1 MQSLDAYITPFLPTG
16 PGAGRVA
23 CIAAKRA
30 AR

>member
-1 MQSLDAYITPFLPTG
+1 MQILDAYITPFPPAGL
-16 PGAGRVA
+16 GAGRVV

>member
-1 MQSLDAYITPFLPTG
+1 MQTLDAYITPFPAG
-16 PGAGRVA
+16 PGAGRVV

>member
-1 MQSLDAYITPFLPTG
+1 MQTLDRYIPPFPAG
-16 PGAGRVA
+16 PGAGRVV